1 MRSIEVNRVSK
12 SFGGLQAVNNL
23 SFHVPAG
30 QFTGLIGPNGSGKS
44 TVFNLITGTLA
55 PNSGSILLDG
65 EEISSLPVKTV
76 FDRGVVRAFQIPRL
90 FNGMSVLENVLAAA
104 RNQPGERLGSVL
116 AGGRW
121 KVTERALAERAHE
134 LLEFLNLGHVARNR
148 ATDLSGGQMKL
159 LELARC
165 LMADPQVLL
174 LDEPAAGVVPS
185 LAQEIFER
193 LKLYQREHNLTLIVI
208 EHRLDLLFSTVDR
221 VLVMNFGELIA
232 DGLPTEVVKMPAV
245 VEAYM
250 GSQARWQ
257 E

>member
-1 MRSIEVNRVSK
+1 MRSLEVRKLNR
-12 SFGGLQAVNNL
+12 SFGGLQAINEL

-44 TVFNLITGTLA
+44 TLFNLITGTLA
-55 PNSGSILLDG
+55 PDSGSILLDG
-65 EEISSLPVKTV
+65 QDIAGLDVKRV
-76 FDRGVVRAFQIPRL
+76 FDRGVVRAFQVPRL
-90 FNGMSVLENVLAAA
+90 FSGMSVLENVLAAA
-104 RNQPGERLGSVL
+104 RRQPGERLSSVL
-116 AGGRW
+116 AAGRW
-121 KVTERALAERAHE
+121 KGEERQLADRAYD
-134 LLEFLNLGHVARNR
+134 LLEFLNLAHVARNR

-193 LKLYQREHNLTLIVI
+193 LRQYQQEKGLTLVVI

-232 DGLPTEVVKMPAV
+232 DGLPADVVKVPAV
-245 VEAYM
+245 SEAYM
-250 GSQARWQ
+250 GTQTR
-257 E
+257 ETT

>member
-1 MRSIEVNRVSK
+1 MKSLEVKKVSR
-12 SFGGLQAVNNL
+12 SFGGLLAVNNL

-44 TVFNLITGTLA
+44 TLFNLITGTLA
-55 PNSGSILLDG
+55 PDSGEVLLDG
-65 EEISSLPVKTV
+65 QRISGLPVTGV
-76 FDRGVVRAFQIPRL
+76 FDRGVVRAFQVPRL
-90 FNGMSVLENVLAAA
+90 FYGMSVLENVLAAA
-104 RNQPGERLGSVL
+104 RSQPGEQLSSVL
-116 AGGRW
+116 AAGRW
-121 KVTERALAERAHE
+121 REKERQLADRAYD
-134 LLEFLNLGHVARNR
+134 LLEFLNLAHVARNK

-165 LMADPQVLL
+165 LMADPEVLL

-193 LKLYQREHNLTLIVI
+193 LRQYQQENGLTLVVI

-232 DGLPTEVVKMPAV
+232 DGLPSEVVKVPAV
-245 VEAYM
+245 SEAYM
-250 GSQARWQ
+250 GTQAKGVV
-257 E
+257 